1 MRNYLETIEELAKS
15 KDLHEG
21 AIKNFTKEILL
32 KSSHVLNCRRSNIWL
47 FEEKQTKLVCLLA
60 YDVYKQGFTDGFTLR
75 KEALPNYFKFLSKNK
90 IIISNDA
97 GIEPM
102 NSELLE
108 SYIFPNKITS
118 MIDVPLRSEGK
129 MIGVICFEHVENV
142 HDWTVQEEHF
152 TQSVAQLLSLALE
165 TNKKREYRDQLE
177 KIILQKEVLLSEINH
192 RVKNNMAVIISLMNL
207 QKHKTK
213 DSYHE
218 YLFEEIKNKVFSMS
232 LIQQQLHTS
241 GSLDSIDLA
250 NYLETLLS
258 NLTDSYGLEKNINY
272 KLDLEKNIELDI
284 SRAIPCGLISNEVL
298 TNSFK
303 YAFNDKSQTP
313 ELAIKLSIS
322 GGLIQLVFSDNGA
335 GYDSINKQSGMGL
348 ELIHDLAEQIDATID
363 IKTKNGV
370 TITLVFPNACSII

>member
-90 IIISNDA
+90 IIISNDT

-129 MIGVICFEHVENV
+129 MIGVVSNMLKMCIIGRCRKNI
-142 HDWTVQEEHF
+142 
-152 TQSVAQLLSLALE
+152 LLS
-165 TNKKREYRDQLE
+165 R
-177 KIILQKEVLLSEINH
+177 
-192 RVKNNMAVIISLMNL
+192 
-207 QKHKTK
+207 
-213 DSYHE
+213 
-218 YLFEEIKNKVFSMS
+218 
-232 LIQQQLHTS
+232 LH
-241 GSLDSIDLA
+241 
-250 NYLETLLS
+250 NYCL
-258 NLTDSYGLEKNINY
+258 
-272 KLDLEKNIELDI
+272 
-284 SRAIPCGLISNEVL
+284 
-298 TNSFK
+298 
-303 YAFNDKSQTP
+303 
-313 ELAIKLSIS
+313 
-322 GGLIQLVFSDNGA
+322 
-335 GYDSINKQSGMGL
+335 
-348 ELIHDLAEQIDATID
+348 
-363 IKTKNGV
+363 
-370 TITLVFPNACSII
+370 